1 MVDAKSALFHG
12 DLVNTSRVI
21 YTASDFAKLSLLHIQ
36 EVGSL
41 QATRPHVSRR
51 SNLASY
57 LFFVVLSGSGVLNY
71 DGISYS
77 LCPGDCVFID
87 CRKPYSHET
96 SDNLWRLSW
105 VHFDGPTAANIY
117 RKYLERGG
125 LPAFHP
131 DSVDAY
137 TQTVQQLYNIAV
149 NASYVR
155 DMEINTCLS
164 RLLCLLM
171 ADSWHPDQ
179 AREGT
184 KKTELLQIKQY
195 LDENY
200 EKKVTLDGLSQRYFI
215 NKYYLTRVFKEQFG
229 VSIGDYLLS
238 VRITNA
244 KNMLRFTNKSA
255 EQIGREC
262 GIGDV
267 YYFSR
272 VFKKVEGI
280 TLREYRQ
287 QWR

>member
-1 MVDAKSALFHG
+1 MDKESALFHG
-12 DLVNTSRVI
+12 DLVNTSRII
-21 YTASDFAKLSLLHIQ
+21 YTPSDFAKLSLLHIQ
-36 EVGSL
+36 EIGSL
-41 QATRPHVSRR
+41 QATRPHVSKR

-57 LFFVVLSGSGVLNY
+57 LFFIVLSGAGILNY
-71 DGISYS
+71 DGSSYS
-77 LCPGDCVFID
+77 LSAGDCVFID

-96 SDNLWRLSW
+96 SNNLWSLSW

-117 RKYLERGG
+117 QKYMERGG

-131 DSVDAY
+131 DSFEAYEDTFKLLYDAA
-137 TQTVQQLYNIAV
+137 ISS
-149 NASYVR
+149 SYIR
-155 DMEINTCLS
+155 DMEINTYLAKLLS
-164 RLLCLLM
+164 LLM

-179 AREGT
+179 ARAGT

-200 EKKVTLDGLSQRYFI
+200 AKKITLDNLSERYFI

-229 VSIGDYLLS
+229 VSIGDYLLG
-238 VRITNA
+238 VRITKA
-244 KNMLRFTNKSA
+244 KNMLRFTDKSA
-255 EQIGREC
+255 EEIGREC

-280 TLREYRQ
+280 RVREYRK
-287 QWR
+287 QWGR